1 MVGGE
6 THRVLE
12 TPIGGVEIRTAGG
25 QLRELNLTRAAPTGA
40 GQRDGLVDELR
51 RYFRGEPVTFAGI
64 EVDLSGFTEF
74 ERAVY
79 RATRSIPF
87 GKVATYGQ
95 IAKAIGRPNA
105 QRAVGQALGKNPTS
119 IVIPCHRV
127 VASDGGLGGF
137 TGGLHWKRKLLR
149 LEGVIP

>member
-1 MVGGE
+1 MDGGE
-6 THRVLE
+6 IRRVLE
-12 TPIGGVEIRTAGG
+12 TPIGGVEIRTDGRRLKALSLTHARPTRGG
-25 QLRELNLTRAAPTGA
+25 D
-40 GQRDGLVDELR
+40 RDALFEEIE
-51 RYFRGEPVTFAGI
+51 RYFRGEPVTFADVD
-64 EVDLSGFTEF
+64 VDLTGSTEF
-74 ERAVY
+74 EREVY
-79 RATRSIPF
+79 KATRAIPF

-149 LEGVIP
+149 LEGILP